1 MNLLE
6 LIVVVESGPPCT
18 AIQNIRFAR
27 GFGVRSDVVVV
38 CQPLNRIAIIESR
51 IDEAGI
57 FPCWSA
63 LLEQYG
69 AVWRSE
75 LDAARVLV
83 FDFGL
88 EEFAEASKLS
98 SEYLAILREPCTV
111 MSKTLFDS

>member
-1 MNLLE
+1 VNLLE

-18 AIQNIRFAR
+18 AIQNIRFAT

-111 MSKTLFDS
+111 MSKTLFAS